1 MTENELIQLSDK
13 SDHWQAV
20 LLSRP
25 EVPNDLGANGGYRL
39 ATLVLSCR
47 GVRIYEA
54 VSGTPQHPPGRHM
67 HIALS
72 FEEMDR
78 LIEAYRWHRLALEAQ
93 EEEYC
98 ESARGNGD
106 FDLLSDSTLLP

>member
-1 MTENELIQLSDK
+1 MAENELIQLSDK
-13 SDHWQAV
+13 HDRWQAV

-25 EVPNDLGANGGYRL
+25 EVSNDLGAHGSYRL
-39 ATLVLSCR
+39 ATLVMGCR

-67 HIALS
+67 HVALS

-78 LIEAYRWHRLALEAQ
+78 LIEAYTWHRLALEKQ
-93 EEEYC
+93 E
-98 ESARGNGD
+98 GNYREGAGGDED